1 MRKKIIT
8 MAVTLLLLGLLSA
21 VEQMAVKRLT
31 GDAMA
36 RTQEI
41 LLLLAQN
48 QTARGL
54 ERAHEMDAWWDE
66 EAPRVET
73 LINHE
78 ATDDVRFTLSRLV
91 AALEMGDRDGAFVYA
106 RELEGGIEHVLE
118 RQTLSWQNLLYT
130 DVFTKNC
137 TCGYRGGRSAYHT
150 PSGRETFRPNASS
163 PRNRPA
169 YRRYAYQSARRA
181 AGESKYRA

>member
-31 GDAMA
+31 DDAMA

-41 LLLLAQN
+41 LSLLAQN

-54 ERAHEMDAWWDE
+54 EQAHEMDAWWDE

-78 ATDDVRFTLSRLV
+78 ATDDVRFTDAVEIPGLV
-91 AALEMGDRDGAFVYA
+91 EPVYHESVHLEV
-106 RELEGGIEHVLE
+106 
-118 RQTLSWQNLLYT
+118 
-130 DVFTKNC
+130 
-137 TCGYRGGRSAYHT
+137 
-150 PSGRETFRPNASS
+150 P
-163 PRNRPA
+163 
-169 YRRYAYQSARRA
+169 
-181 AGESKYRA
+181 

>member
-1 MRKKIIT
+1 MTYNGYVADLFFNACAIVMWAAFLWRVLDGPRFRVWVTVLLAALIGAAY
-8 MAVTLLLLGLLSA
+8 MAATLLLLGLLSA

-31 GDAMA
+31 DDAMA

-41 LLLLAQN
+41 LSLLAQN

-118 RQTLSWQNLLYT
+118 RQTLSWQNLL
-130 DVFTKNC
+130 
-137 TCGYRGGRSAYHT
+137 
-150 PSGRETFRPNASS
+150 
-163 PRNRPA
+163 
-169 YRRYAYQSARRA
+169 
-181 AGESKYRA
+181 

>member
-31 GDAMA
+31 DDAMA

-41 LLLLAQN
+41 LSLLAQN

-73 LINHE
+73 LINH
-78 ATDDVRFTLSRLV
+78 
-91 AALEMGDRDGAFVYA
+91 
-106 RELEGGIEHVLE
+106 
-118 RQTLSWQNLLYT
+118 
-130 DVFTKNC
+130 
-137 TCGYRGGRSAYHT
+137 
-150 PSGRETFRPNASS
+150 
-163 PRNRPA
+163 
-169 YRRYAYQSARRA
+169 
-181 AGESKYRA
+181 

>member
-8 MAVTLLLLGLLSA
+8 MAATLLLLGLLSA

-31 GDAMA
+31 DDAMA

-41 LLLLAQN
+41 LSLLAQN
-48 QTARGL
+48 QTAHGL
-54 ERAHEMDAWWDE
+54 EQAHEMDAWWDE

-91 AALEMGDRDGAFVYA
+91 AALEMR
-106 RELEGGIEHVLE
+106 
-118 RQTLSWQNLLYT
+118 LSMPESWRAASSM
-130 DVFTKNC
+130 FW
-137 TCGYRGGRSAYHT
+137 
-150 PSGRETFRPNASS
+150 SGRRCRGRICCKRTCLQKTA
-163 PRNRPA
+163 PA
-169 YRRYAYQSARRA
+169 DIEKTGLRIVYHQVV
-181 AGESKYRA
+181 KF

>member
-31 GDAMA
+31 DDAMA

-41 LLLLAQN
+41 LSLLAQN

-54 ERAHEMDAWWDE
+54 EQAHEMDAWWDE

-118 RQTLSWQNLLYT
+118 RQTLSWAEFA
-130 DVFTKNC
+130 VK
-137 TCGYRGGRSAYHT
+137 
-150 PSGRETFRPNASS
+150 
-163 PRNRPA
+163 
-169 YRRYAYQSARRA
+169 RRA
-181 AGESKYRA
+181 ESVFASAEACKASKIYSRGKFYAISYMQ